1 MRNPGR
7 SAWQVDVTWAA
18 ALLAWAAIAIATVAG
33 MAARATAPD
42 LGPSLHAALL
52 DAAFVES
59 AGALALVA
67 EEPVVQLTDPF
78 EPMLG
83 SGVAAALPELA
94 SLTVDGARA
103 RVAADLATARLEG
116 SDWLDGVTD
125 PVLAAELRALDDAVL
140 RPLAEAELRRALY
153 PLGVDDGSR
162 AADWATQA
170 QQNPGQPVQPIVGI
184 FVRLPVNQVQG
195 AGPAVVGERVVAGLT
210 DLLLDGGRPAAEAA
224 LANAQ
229 LSQALAAAL
238 DGALPA
244 AWRVALDAAL
254 RDRDLALDERLT
266 ALRAVAA
273 DAAPTAD
280 PRGALPV
287 PADLAGLAPEEARA
301 ATLAALAERSYE
313 AGPSALGAAL
323 ADPLAR
329 ARVDRADWTFE
340 ATAAAAHGRYRLWS
354 GVFGVVGVLLLAIA
368 AVAASGYARAWVP
381 GLAIVAAGAPL
392 WAFAGI
398 VLPPTPAASAAV
410 PADVA
415 AIGAPA
421 GVAAWSGWLAERLGA
436 VVGEAV
442 AFVPLAVAAAG
453 AALVALTVL
462 IALIGWLRPRRRRY

>member
-18 ALLAWAAIAIATVAG
+18 ALLAWAAIAIATAAG

-42 LGPSLHAALL
+42 LGPPLHAALL

-78 EPMLG
+78 EPILG
-83 SGVAAALPELA
+83 SGVAVALPELPA
-94 SLTVDGARA
+94 LTGDAARA
-103 RVAADLATARLEG
+103 RVAEALATARLEG
-116 SDWLDGVTD
+116 SGWLDGVTD

-224 LANAQ
+224 VANAQ

-238 DGALPA
+238 DGPVPD
-244 AWRVALDAAL
+244 AWQVALDAAL
-254 RDRDLALDERLT
+254 RDRDAALDERLT

-273 DAAPTAD
+273 DAEPTPD

-287 PADLAGLAPEEARA
+287 PADLAGLPPEEARA
-301 ATLAALAERSYE
+301 ATLEALAERSYE

-340 ATAAAAHGRYRLWS
+340 ATDAAAHGRYRLWS

-368 AVAASGYARAWVP
+368 ALAATGYARAWVP
-381 GLAIVAAGAPL
+381 GLAIAAAGAPL
-392 WAFAGI
+392 WAFARA
-398 VLPPTPAASAAV
+398 VLPTTTAPAAV
-410 PADVA
+410 PAEVA
-415 AIGAPA
+415 TIGAPA
-421 GVAAWSGWLAERLGA
+421 GVAAWGGWLSERLGA

-442 AFVPLAVAAAG
+442 AFVPLAVAGAG
-453 AALVALTVL
+453 AALVVGTVL

>member
-18 ALLAWAAIAIATVAG
+18 ALLAWAAIAIATAAG

-78 EPMLG
+78 EPILG
-83 SGVAAALPELA
+83 SGLA
-94 SLTVDGARA
+94 VPLSDLSDLTVDAARA
-103 RVAADLATARLEG
+103 RLADALATARLEG
-116 SDWLDGVTD
+116 STWLDGLTD
-125 PVLAAELRALDDAVL
+125 PALAAELRALDDAVL

-153 PLGVDDGSR
+153 PLGIDDGSR

-170 QQNPGQPVQPIVGI
+170 QQNPGQPVQPIVGV

-195 AGPAVVGERVVAGLT
+195 AGPALVGERVVAGLT
-210 DLLLDGGRPAAEAA
+210 GFLLDGGRPAAEAA

-238 DGALPA
+238 DGSLPA

-254 RDRDLALDERLT
+254 RDRDAVLDERLT

-273 DAAPTAD
+273 DAAPTPD

-287 PADLAGLAPEEARA
+287 PADLAGLPPEEARA
-301 ATLAALAERSYE
+301 ATLAALGERSYE
-313 AGPSALGAAL
+313 SGPSALGAAL

-340 ATAAAAHGRYRLWS
+340 ATSADAHGRYRRGS
-354 GVFGVVGVLLLAIA
+354 GGCGVVGVLLLAIA
-368 AVAASGYARAWVP
+368 ALAATGYARAWVP
-381 GLAIVAAGAPL
+381 GLAIAAAGAPL
-392 WAFAGI
+392 WAFARA
-398 VLPPTPAASAAV
+398 VLPTTAAADAAA

-415 AIGAPA
+415 VIGAPA
-421 GVAAWSGWLAERLGA
+421 GVAAWGGWLAERLGA

-442 AFVPLAVAAAG
+442 AFVPLVVAAAG
-453 AALVALTVL
+453 AGLVVATVL

>member
-1 MRNPGR
+1 
-7 SAWQVDVTWAA
+7 VDVTWAA
-18 ALLAWAAIAIATVAG
+18 AVLAWAAIAVATAAG

-52 DAAFVES
+52 DAAFVET

-78 EPMLG
+78 EPILG
-83 SGVAAALPELA
+83 SGLALPLA
-94 SLTVDGARA
+94 DLAGLTVDAARA
-103 RVAADLATARLEG
+103 RFADALAAARLQG
-116 SDWLDGVTD
+116 SAWLDGVTD
-125 PVLAAELRALDDAVL
+125 PALVAELRALDEAVL

-153 PLGVDDGSR
+153 PFGIDDGSR

-170 QQNPGQPVQPIVGI
+170 QQNPGQPVQPIVGV

-195 AGPAVVGERVVAGLT
+195 AGPLLVGERVVAGLT
-210 DLLLDGGRPAAEAA
+210 GLLLDGGRPAAEAA

-238 DGALPA
+238 DGPLPA
-244 AWRVALDAAL
+244 AWRTALDAAL
-254 RDRDLALDERLT
+254 RDRDPALGERLT

-273 DAAPTAD
+273 DAAPTPD

-287 PADLAGLAPEEARA
+287 PADLAGLPPAEARA

-313 AGPSALGAAL
+313 AGPAALGAAL

-329 ARVDRADWTFE
+329 ARVDRAAWTFE
-340 ATAAAAHGRYRLWS
+340 ATSADAHGRYRLWS

-368 AVAASGYARAWVP
+368 ALAATGYARAWVP
-381 GLAIVAAGAPL
+381 GLAIATAGAPL
-392 WAFAGI
+392 WAAARVLVPAGSSA
-398 VLPPTPAASAAV
+398 PAAA
-410 PADVA
+410 PADLA

-421 GVAAWSGWLAERLGA
+421 GLAAWGGWLADRLGA

-442 AFVPLAVAAAG
+442 AFVPLVVAGAGAALVVG
-453 AALVALTVL
+453 AALVALV
-462 IALIGWLRPRRRRY
+462 GWLRPRRRRY